1 MRSPLN
7 PSESEKPLVVLLH
20 GILLNRWFLWPLERF
35 LKCRGHRTLNLT
47 YPSTRST
54 IEELAEEIASRISA
68 ERAKSAAPRVSLVT
82 HSLGGLIGRR
92 LISRGLL
99 LGAHRFVQVVPPNR
113 GSAMA
118 RAWRDRVI
126 YRALYGTG
134 AGWQLGESPDVIDE
148 ICGRPEDIKWGIVMG
163 RTAHGLRSSL
173 LQAPHDG
180 VVSQSEMRVEQIP
193 AISIDMG
200 HTPILFLP
208 EMWHEV
214 ASFLEKGEFKE
225 LETGPPSL
233 SPHAGLSAE

>member
-1 MRSPLN
+1 MTPQPN
-7 PSESEKPLVVLLH
+7 PSDSAKPLVVLLH

-35 LKCRGHRTLNLT
+35 LKSRGHRTLNLS

-54 IEELAEEIASRISA
+54 IEGLTEEIASRISA
-68 ERAKSAAPRVSLVT
+68 ERAKRAAPRVSLVT
-82 HSLGGLIGRR
+82 HSLGGLLGRR
-92 LISRGLL
+92 LISQGLL

-118 RAWRDRVI
+118 RAWRDQAI

-134 AGWQLGESPDVIDE
+134 AGWQLGESQDAIDE
-148 ICGRPEDIKWGIVMG
+148 ICGRPEEVEWGIVMG

-180 VVSQSEMRVEQIP
+180 VVSQSEMRITNVP
-193 AISIDMG
+193 TISIDMG

-208 EMWHEV
+208 EMWHEA
-214 ASFLEKGEFKE
+214 ASFLEQGAFKE
-225 LETGPPSL
+225 SGMESPPPPPHSEL
-233 SPHAGLSAE
+233 SNE